1 MSADVANRDS
11 KGVGGIGLDLAVD
24 AEKPLDHSGN
34 LLFGRSAVSG
44 DGLFY
49 PQCAILVNGKSAAHT
64 GQDYGAAGL
73 PEAQCA
79 LYVLCE
85 KDLFDR
91 HELRAV
97 FPNRGIDLL
106 EDDFEARAKG
116 AVSRQLYGSVVDMLE
131 LEAIALHN
139 SISGKARPWVYPDSS
154 DHFLFQRFQ
163 NLVRNIEVGIN
174 VLDVV

>member
-1 MSADVANRDS
+1 MSADMADCYC
-11 KGVGGIGLDLAVD
+11 KGIGGIGFDLAVD

-49 PQCAILVNGKSAAHT
+49 PQCAILVNRKSAAHS
-64 GQDYGAAGL
+64 GQDYGAACL

-79 LYVLCE
+79 LHVLCE
-85 KDLFDR
+85 KNLFDR

-97 FPNRGIDLL
+97 FPNRSIDLL
-106 EDDFEARAKG
+106 ENDFQPHAKG
-116 AVSRQLYGSVVDMLE
+116 AVGRQLYGSVVDMLE
-131 LEAIALHN
+131 PEAIPLHD
-139 SISGKARPWVYPDSS
+139 SVSGIARTWIYPDSS

-163 NLVRNIEVGIN
+163 NLVRNIEISIN
-174 VLDVV
+174 ILDVV